1 MPAKILQMQV
11 AASCELA
18 GVGIKTVCGIYSK
31 QHLINKSIA
40 MTNKEILQADLLDI
54 LFENRNKAYGAYAL
68 RKTYNNRM
76 GIALAGVFA
85 LIMLT
90 ILLSSFKKKNG
101 DSISAN
107 TSQKRDSVKLTII
120 DMTPPKLPEQPKP
133 VAEKPAAQTK
143 YTQINIVEDKKYS
156 IPPPDMSDLDKT
168 DISDKTVNG
177 EPPTGIVK
185 PVEPPSITNG
195 NGKTNEDD
203 GKFIASEIPP
213 SYPGGVEALSRFL
226 ANNLTAP
233 EDMEPGQ
240 KVVVQLR
247 FVVDVDGSISK
258 LEVVKSGGNAYDRE
272 VIRVFKRMPKWKPGS
287 QNGHPVTI
295 AFTQP
300 VTFVGQEN

>member
-1 MPAKILQMQV
+1 
-11 AASCELA
+11 
-18 GVGIKTVCGIYSK
+18 
-31 QHLINKSIA
+31 

-76 GIALAGVFA
+76 GIALGGVFA
-85 LIMLT
+85 LITLA
-90 ILLSSFKKKNG
+90 ILLSSFKRKG
-101 DSISAN
+101 GEGISAS
-107 TSQKRDSVKLTII
+107 TSQKKDSVRLIAV
-120 DMTPPKLPEQPKP
+120 DVTPPKEPDQPKKVIEKP
-133 VAEKPAAQTK
+133 VAQVK
-143 YTQINIVEDKKYS
+143 YTADIKIVKDNELTKMPDNDDLKKAEIS
-156 IPPPDMSDLDKT
+156 TIDMK
-168 DISDKTVNG
+168 G
-177 EPPTGIVK
+177 PEPTGVVK
-185 PVEPPSITNG
+185 PVETPSITNG
-195 NGKTNEDD
+195 NGNSNAKEDES
-203 GKFIASEIPP
+203 KFTAREIAP

-240 KVVVQLR
+240 KVVVQIR
-247 FVVDVDGSISK
+247 FIVDVDGSISK

-272 VIRVFKRMPKWKPGS
+272 VIRVFKKMPRWNPGS